1 MNFTGKKLFLVG
13 VILLL
18 LVTIP
23 LTLYFVKQQQDLR
36 SSAAPSSTISLT
48 AENQNVK
55 VGETFSVDVM
65 LDPGA
70 NIPSFIKLTLQY
82 DPRKLKI
89 VQINPDSQNIS
100 TTLSGPIYEEGSTSV
115 EFGINKIIETGY
127 NPSGDL
133 SDPFKVASIDIEAL
147 EKTEPSTQIGFDFPG
162 STQVLSIS
170 VDDGPGENV
179 LINALPIT
187 ISVLDEGSS
196 VPTPTTPAT
205 SVTPT
210 PLRQPIASPSPTLT
224 PTPTEIPKVPPV
236 CSSLQI
242 SPASGPAPLITQL
255 TALGNDT
262 DGQITKVTFNFGDGQ
277 VVDVTEGV
285 GSLSA
290 QIEQSHTYT
299 TANTFNVSVI
309 FTDNDG
315 LTSTACTQT
324 VEVSAGT
331 GDSTPSAQTPVEPTP
346 MPTLA
351 PPGSVGTVLGVGGAV
366 ILTIVGGF
374 LLFLL

>member
-1 MNFTGKKLFLVG
+1 MEFTGKKLFLMG

-36 SSAAPSSTISLT
+36 SSAAPSSTLSLLAT
-48 AENQNVK
+48 SQNVN
-55 VGETFSVDVM
+55 VGDTFSVDIM
-65 LDPGA
+65 LDPGT
-70 NIPSFIKLTLQY
+70 NIPSFIKLSLQY

-89 VQINPDSQNIS
+89 VQINPDPQNIS
-100 TTLSGPIYEEGSTSV
+100 TTLSGPIYEEGSANV

-133 SDPFKVASIDIEAL
+133 SDPFKVATIDIEAL

-170 VDDGPGENV
+170 ADDGPGENV
-179 LINALPIT
+179 LVNALPVV
-187 ISVLDEGSS
+187 ISVLDGGA
-196 VPTPTTPAT
+196 VNPTPTRTPIST
-205 SVTPT
+205 TPT
-210 PLRQPIASPSPTLT
+210 PVQPRISATPTPTLT
-224 PTPTEIPKVPPV
+224 PTMVPNAQPV

-262 DGQITKVTFNFGDGQ
+262 DGQITKATFNFGDGQ
-277 VVDVTEGV
+277 VVDITEGV
-285 GSLSA
+285 GSTSA
-290 QIEQSHTYT
+290 QIQQSHTYT
-299 TANTFNVSVI
+299 TANTFNVSVV
-309 FTDNDG
+309 FTDNEG
-315 LTSTACTQT
+315 QTSTACTQT

-331 GDSTPSAQTPVEPTP
+331 GESTPSAQTPVEPTP
-346 MPTLA
+346 IPTLA
-351 PPGSVGTVLGVGGAV
+351 PPGSVGTILGVGGAV
-366 ILTIVGGF
+366 VLTVIGGL